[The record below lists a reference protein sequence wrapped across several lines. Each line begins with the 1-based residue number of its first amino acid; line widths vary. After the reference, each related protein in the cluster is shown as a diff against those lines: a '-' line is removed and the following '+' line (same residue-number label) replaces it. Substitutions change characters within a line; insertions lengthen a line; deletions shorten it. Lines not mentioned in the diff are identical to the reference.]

1 MTTTPTKAN
10 ALAGTRALGATTPG
24 HFTSSS
30 IADNLLQHLDKVK
43 RTGPGAWSARCP
55 AHDDRGPS
63 LAIAEKDDGRI
74 LLHCFAG
81 CDVQDVLG
89 AVGMTFCDLFPP
101 RAALFPTH
109 QEDQSVKP
117 DRRPFP
123 ASDVL
128 RAIGFEALVVS
139 AAAVAMLAGEP
150 FSEVDRERLILA
162 ASRIQAALTA
172 AGVTNG

>member
-1 MTTTPTKAN
+1 MTTPNKKA
-10 ALAGTRALGATTPG
+10 APAGTGTASSTAFSTR
-24 HFTSSS
+24 HSTSSS

-43 RTGPGAWSARCP
+43 RTGPGTWSARCP

-63 LAIAEKDDGRI
+63 LAISDKEDG
-74 LLHCFAG
+74 LVLVHCFAE

-89 AVGMTFCDLFPP
+89 AVGLTFSDLYPP
-101 RAALFPTH
+101 RVVDHL
-109 QEDQSVKP
+109 VKP

-123 ASDVL
+123 ATDVL
-128 RAIGFEALVVS
+128 RAIAFEALVVS
-139 AAAVAMLAGEP
+139 AAAVSLLAGEP

-162 ASRIQAALTA
+162 TSRIHAALTA